1 MNLLGYYMS
10 HSFINQIKKLLHT
23 WVVVFILVCGLM
35 GGVIGVGIGSMA
47 DRMDHESKKVE
58 KQMKDKDKDQDPA
71 KDLDMKD
78 LMKQAGLDGTEA
90 IELIAAVGIILLIL
104 FEAGNADASGSKIFL
119 PRMCPFFFPPLCGL
133 NRC

>member
-35 GGVIGVGIGSMA
+35 GGVIGVGLGSMA
-47 DRMDHESKKVE
+47 NRMDHESKKVE
-58 KQMKDKDKDQDPA
+58 KQMKDKDKDQDLA

-78 LMKQAGLDGTEA
+78 LMKHMSMSREQRQYNNARIPAVTRFENVTIAG
-90 IELIAAVGIILLIL
+90 
-104 FEAGNADASGSKIFL
+104 DA
-119 PRMCPFFFPPLCGL
+119 R
-133 NRC
+133 R